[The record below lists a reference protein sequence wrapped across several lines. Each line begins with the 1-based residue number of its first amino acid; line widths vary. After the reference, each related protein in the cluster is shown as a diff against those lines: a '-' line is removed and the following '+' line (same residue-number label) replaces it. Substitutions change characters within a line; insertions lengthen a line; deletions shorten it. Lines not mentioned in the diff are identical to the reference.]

1 MGLQAD
7 YRMIKRGA
15 NKRNWME
22 GGHIKERGEER
33 KKEKS
38 KEKIKGEMKY
48 VDRGFCSVQSQS
60 HSFPK

>member
-1 MGLQAD
+1 MGLQVD

-33 KKEKS
+33 KRKRVQKM
-38 KEKIKGEMKY
+38 KGEMKY

-60 HSFPK
+60 HSVPK